1 MIRKFVEEYL
11 GKIYLKRY
19 SIITIN
25 SQDEIFI
32 ISNLPHRWEK
42 EFIKRK
48 LHLRSGI
55 ILKARDK
62 ITPFKWP
69 SVNNSNDEIK
79 TLSDKYNIHSGI
91 SFVIKIN
98 HDVVIFTIYFNGNDK
113 SFIKLYAE
121 KKHQILF
128 DIMDIFEKHYE
139 IIPKYI
145 FTVRETEVIN
155 LLKFGKTYIEIAF
168 ILGVSERT
176 VRFHTNNILSKLNV
190 TSVRY
195 AIFKA
200 TSEGLI

>member
-62 ITPFKWP
+62 ITPFKWS

-98 HDVVIFTIYFNGNDK
+98 HDVVIFTIYFNANNK

-176 VRFHTNNILSKLNV
+176 VRFHTNNILGKLNV